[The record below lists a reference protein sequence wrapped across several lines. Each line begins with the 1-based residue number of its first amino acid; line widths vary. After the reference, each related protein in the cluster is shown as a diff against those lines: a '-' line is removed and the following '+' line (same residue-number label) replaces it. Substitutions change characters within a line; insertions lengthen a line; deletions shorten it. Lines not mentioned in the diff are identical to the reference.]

1 MYILVFV
8 KGVNIKGFFLN
19 VLKGILMKLIGL
31 NYKISKIVV

>member
-8 KGVNIKGFFLN
+8 KGVNINGFFFN